1 MFGNW
6 TGLATRLTVVGAYLR
21 LTITDTPSDAPIGQF
36 TAVAV
41 TRATRTIWFH
51 LPADWVVDGGLLP
64 CRRKFLLDGLYPPG
78 PASSGGGQRPAD
90 RYVVLDV
97 QERLLSE
104 TEARSRPWLCDRAA
118 FRRYRADG
126 SSRAVTP
133 AEL

>member
-1 MFGNW
+1 M
-6 TGLATRLTVVGAYLR
+6 GAYLR

-51 LPADWVVDGGLLP
+51 LPADWVADGGLLP
-64 CRRKFLLDGLYPPG
+64 CRRKFLLDGLYPPAT
-78 PASSGGGQRPAD
+78 ASPGAGRPAD
-90 RYVVLDV
+90 RYVLLDV

-104 TEARSRPWLCDRAA
+104 TEARSRPWLGDQAA
-118 FRRYRADG
+118 FRRYRPDG
-126 SSRAVTP
+126 SSRVVTP